1 MTASAA
7 KQARE
12 TETETAVV
20 TKAELV
26 ELRECEEDLAKF
38 KKKASE
44 AEKQVKFRR
53 QAIVEKVLGLQSEA
67 ELKVLPL
74 EKVQKL
80 FAKRQAEGLW
90 ELGKGAPVFTFEQTS
105 KGCYPAWKKLFIAEL
120 GETAANQIEAETD
133 PTYSYRIEVASP
145 L

>member
-7 KQARE
+7 KQAPE
-12 TETETAVV
+12 TVVV

-26 ELRECEEDLAKF
+26 ELRECEEDLVKF

-53 QAIVEKVLGLQSEA
+53 QAIVEKVLGLQSEDD
-67 ELKVLPL
+67 LKRLPL
-74 EKVQKL
+74 ERVQRL
-80 FAKRQAEGLW
+80 SARRLANGDW
-90 ELGKGAPVFTFEQTS
+90 ELGKGAPEFAFEQVS
-105 KGCYPAWKKLFIAEL
+105 KGCYPAWKQLLIAEV
-120 GETAANQIEAETD
+120 GETAVSKISAET
-133 PTYSYRIEVASP
+133 PETYSYRIDVASP

>member
-1 MTASAA
+1 MTSTAT
-7 KQARE
+7 KEARE
-12 TETETAVV
+12 VAVV

-26 ELRECEEDLAKF
+26 ELREFEEDLAKF

-80 FAKRQAEGLW
+80 FARRQANGDW
-90 ELGKGAPVFTFEQTS
+90 ELGKGAPVFAFEQTH
-105 KGCYPAWKKLFIAEL
+105 KGCYPAWKQLFIAEL